1 MPITIRPATLDDE
14 QAVLDLIEQL
24 FDPPGGRPPEYSRER
39 GRTGFRWAVSEP
51 HADVLLVLDGKDL
64 VGLSSVY
71 QDIQSIRFGP
81 RCWLQDLVV
90 RGDLRAQGIGGELLR
105 ASSAWARERGCTHL
119 ELGSGAGRVDAHRFY
134 KSRGMTQSMDFFI
147 WLGD

>member
-1 MPITIRPATLDDE
+1 MTITVRPANPDDE
-14 QAVLDLIEQL
+14 AAVLNLIPQL
-24 FDPPGGRPPEYSRER
+24 FDPPAGPPPDYSRER
-39 GRTGFRWAVSEP
+39 GATGFRWAVAQP
-51 HADVLLVLDGKDL
+51 DADVLLALDGDEL

-90 RGDLRAQGIGGELLR
+90 RDDRRGQGIGGALLH
-105 ASSAWARERGCTHL
+105 ASSTWAQERGCTHL

-134 KSRGMTQSMDFFI
+134 KSQGMTQSMDFFL